1 MEESRG
7 NVFDIQRYSI
17 HDGDGIRTVIFLK
30 GCPLRCRWCSN
41 PESQSGG
48 PQLFYSQSRCI
59 RCLSC
64 VKASADGE
72 ITADGR
78 EPVIH
83 WLKCGGETALKLAEA
98 RPADALLIKGREMTI
113 EEVMQ
118 VIRRD
123 RMFYERSG
131 GGVTLSGGEPLLQ
144 PDFAKGLLKA
154 CRQEGFSTAV
164 ETTGHVPWEN
174 ISGILPFTDLFL
186 YDFKSPDPDIHR
198 DWTGV
203 DNKRILQNLQQ
214 LKTAGANIH
223 VRIPVIPGMN
233 DQPETLR
240 KMAGMLDR
248 LGIGTRSLLPF
259 HQYGSGKYRSCGM
272 AYSME
277 EVQPLPETRMAELEE
292 VFAGTSPGLGMPA
305 V

>member
-1 MEESRG
+1 MEEIRG

-41 PESQSGG
+41 PESQSSK

-64 VKASADGE
+64 VSASTNGE
-72 ITADGR
+72 ITASDQG
-78 EPVIH
+78 PVIH
-83 WLKCGGETALKLAEA
+83 WQKCGSEEAIKLAGVC
-98 RPADALLIKGREMTI
+98 PADALMIKGQKITV

-144 PDFAKGLLKA
+144 PEFAKHLLQA
-154 CRQEGFSTAV
+154 CREEGIPTAV
-164 ETTGHVPWEN
+164 ETTGYVPWEN
-174 ISGILPFTDLFL
+174 IARILPCTDLFL
-186 YDFKSPDPDIHR
+186 YDFKSPDSEIHR
-198 DWTGV
+198 SWTGV
-203 DNKRILQNLQQ
+203 DNKRILQNLKQ
-214 LKTAGANIH
+214 LQTAGANIH
-223 VRIPVIPGMN
+223 VRTPVIPGMN
-233 DQPETLR
+233 DKPETLR
-240 KMAGMLDR
+240 KMAVILDQ
-248 LGIGTRSLLPF
+248 LGITARSLLPF
-259 HQYGSGKYRSCGM
+259 HQYGSGKYRSCGIP
-272 AYSME
+272 YSME
-277 EVQPLPETRMAELEE
+277 DVQQLSEERMMELNQ
-292 VFAGTSPGLGMPA
+292 VFLAQK